1 MRYANKILL
10 AAVMLMPGLCLAA
23 TGGTDKEQHYNITL
37 ITLVGLMLVLVL
49 VIGALAYTLA
59 QLGIVVKDKALKDK
73 KQGVVP
79 AVAMLL
85 LASAASL
92 TARAQEAAA
101 PMVDAIDGIP
111 EAEFYTLMTVIV
123 LEILVIVMLSAY
135 INQLLKVLRAK
146 PELVAEVAAK
156 KSWFWDKFNKAASI
170 EKEKDI
176 LLDHDY
182 DGIQELDNSLPPWWL
197 YGFYLT
203 IFVGIIYVYRY
214 HIAHTAPSSE
224 EEFVMEMEKGEEE
237 KAAYLAKAANNVD
250 ENSVVALTDAA
261 ALAKGKEMYLA
272 TCAACHVADGG
283 GSVGPNLTDEYWLH
297 GGGIKDIFKSIK
309 YGWQE
314 KGMKS
319 WKDDYSPM
327 QMQQIASFIVTL
339 KGTHPAAPKAPQG
352 EVYIA
357 AAPAAGAA
365 PAATPADST
374 KTN

>member
-1 MRYANKILL
+1 
-10 AAVMLMPGLCLAA
+10 MLMPGLCFAA
-23 TGGTDKEQHYNITL
+23 AGGTDKEQHYNITL
-37 ITLVGLMLVLVL
+37 ITLVSLMLVLVL

-59 QLGIVVKDKALKDK
+59 QIGIVVKDKALKDK

-79 AVAMLL
+79 VLAMLI
-85 LASAASL
+85 LASVASL
-92 TARAQEAAA
+92 SAKAQEAAA

-111 EAEFYTLMTVIV
+111 ETEFYTIMCVIA

-156 KSWFWDKFNKAASI
+156 KSWFWDNFNKAASI

-224 EEFVMEMEKGEEE
+224 EEYVMQMEEGEAE

-250 ENSVVALTDAA
+250 ESNVVVLTDAG
-261 ALAKGKEMYLA
+261 ALAKGKELYMA
-272 TCAACHVADGG
+272 SCAACHVADGG

-297 GGGIKDIFKSIK
+297 GGSIKDIFKSIK

-327 QMQQIASFIVTL
+327 QMQQLASYLVTL
-339 KGTHPAAPKAPQG
+339 QGTHPAAPKAPQG

-357 AAPAAGAA
+357 AAP
-365 PAATPADST
+365 TTTQPADST
-374 KTN
+374 KNN